1 MRRSVEPCP
10 ALVRSGQTCYP
21 LQICIRRIAR
31 RSVSFD
37 VDSSHLSLVDWLA
50 CRGDLSVEDNRLPDL
65 TDGDRPELEGWQL
78 DSSDASPCSPDG
90 VGPDRWPEA
99 HGGPGRRHHGD
110 PGVSQAP
117 ASLRA

>member
-65 TDGDRPELEGWQL
+65 IDGDRPELEGWQL
-78 DSSDASPCSPDG
+78 ASSDASPCSPDG
-90 VGPDRWPEA
+90 ET
-99 HGGPGRRHHGD
+99 GR
-110 PGVSQAP
+110 
-117 ASLRA
+117 ASGRERGCG